1 MEVSES
7 IKKHLFDK
15 MEAIS
20 TPVGDY
26 IIFEDG
32 DRNAHTWLHM
42 HYAVYL
48 FLPTDGRNTKKED
61 VFTSFEGID
70 CICWDGQSFEFF
82 KRVKNPDFSDFT
94 ARSIDHLSWV
104 AFDLLHLYIELAA
117 HNIEIHED
125 ALQKFLKKVGVIE

>member
-1 MEVSES
+1 MEVSEN
-7 IKKHLFDK
+7 IKNHLFNK

-20 TPVGDY
+20 TPMGDY

-32 DRNAHTWLHM
+32 NEDAHGWLHM
-42 HYAVYL
+42 RYAVYL
-48 FLPTDGRNTKKED
+48 FLPTDGKKVGKED

-70 CICWDGQSFEFF
+70 CICWDGQNFEYF
-82 KRVKNPDFSDFT
+82 KRVKNPDFKDFT

-104 AFDLLHLYIELAA
+104 AFDLMHLYIELAA

-125 ALQKFLKKVGVIE
+125 ALQRFLKKAKVI